1 MTNEKA
7 EARDRPAQKETPRLD
22 GANELSRGFPV
33 DPPSALGGDGPT
45 GREGME
51 RTGHTAR
58 EGVRSLRETG
68 RANLPATG
76 VEGDWAAEGR
86 EGHEVDRPDEDD

>member
-1 MTNEKA
+1 
-7 EARDRPAQKETPRLD
+7 
-22 GANELSRGFPV
+22 
-33 DPPSALGGDGPT
+33 
-45 GREGME
+45 ME

-76 VEGDWAAEGR
+76 IEGDWAAEGR
-86 EGHEVDRPDEDD
+86 EGHEVDRPDEDA

>member
-1 MTNEKA
+1 MTNEKP

-76 VEGDWAAEGR
+76 IEGDWAAEGR
-86 EGHEVDRPDEDD
+86 EGHEVDRPDEDA

>member
-7 EARDRPAQKETPRLD
+7 EARDLPGQQETPRLD
-22 GANELSRGFPV
+22 GANELGPGFPV

-58 EGVRSLRETG
+58 EGIRSLRETG
-68 RANLPATG
+68 RIGPEVRYEDVADG
-76 VEGDWAAEGR
+76 RIAEEVAR
-86 EGHEVDRPDEDD
+86 ELGLVP